1 MKEKSLRLRKRP
13 LLQNQLRSQAA
24 LTWVFCVACA
34 CAGCVST
41 PLPDLRVALPGD
53 WRHLPRDATTSA
65 PRPDPDNWWEAFAD
79 PRLDVV
85 VNEALAANLD
95 IGQAAAHLRAARAL
109 HRRADAPLRPSVHLR
124 TSDPI
129 DPDASASYLVVGFDA
144 VWELGLFGRSTGTHR
159 IANADLATAKAELRA
174 VQVSVPAEVSR
185 EWITLRAAQQR
196 ETLLARI
203 RDLRAEQARLTG
215 ERLRLR
221 LATPQQ
227 AEQARAS
234 AAQAE
239 GAIAEPRELAA
250 TSAQALALLLGRSEP
265 DPAWLQPGELP
276 TLGEASVSG
285 APADLLR
292 TRPDIAREQAAV
304 LRAAGELGIAKAD
317 RYPSI
322 AIGGS
327 IVASVSEAERVNK
340 NPGVIGS
347 FGPIIDIPLFDW
359 GMRRAQVK
367 AKGEILQAAALAYR
381 KTVLAAVGE
390 VETALAALEQQR
402 LRELASVRAWQ
413 ALGDVADRTER
424 RRSLK
429 LASGLDRAGSDADRT
444 QAELELAGVR
454 ATRAIDYIALCKA
467 LGGSPGP
474 GTAVATDGG
483 R

>member
-1 MKEKSLRLRKRP
+1 MKEKSLRLREDS
-13 LLQNQLRSQAA
+13 LLRNKLRSHAA

-53 WRHLPRDATTSA
+53 WQQRPSDTGPST
-65 PRPDPDNWWEAFAD
+65 PRPDPDKWWEAFAD
-79 PRLDVV
+79 ARLDAVV
-85 VNEALAANLD
+85 EQSLAANLD
-95 IGQAAAHLRAARAL
+95 IAQAAARLRAARAL
-109 HRRADAPLRPSVHLR
+109 HRRADASLRPSVHLR

-144 VWELGLFGRSTGTHR
+144 VWELGLFGRSTGIHR
-159 IANADLATAKAELRA
+159 IANADLATAKAELRG

-203 RDLRAEQARLTG
+203 RDLRAEQARLIG

-227 AEQARAS
+227 AFQARA
-234 AAQAE
+234 AVAQAE
-239 GAIAEPRELAA
+239 GAIAEPREVAA

-276 TLGEASVSG
+276 KMGAAPVIG

-292 TRPDIAREQAAV
+292 TRPDIAREQATV

-317 RYPSI
+317 QYPSI

-347 FGPIIDIPLFDW
+347 FGPLIDIPLFDW

-367 AKGEILQAAALAYR
+367 AKGSTLQAAALAYR
-381 KTVLAAVGE
+381 KTVLTAVGE

-402 LRELASVRAWQ
+402 LRELASVQ
-413 ALGDVADRTER
+413 ASQAVSDVADRTGR
-424 RRSLK
+424 RHRLN
-429 LASGLDRAGSDADRT
+429 LASGLDSAGSDADRA

-454 ATRAIDYIALCKA
+454 TTRAIAYIALCKA

-474 GTAVATDGG
+474 GTAAGTERGH
-483 R
+483 